1 MSALKN
7 IAVAG
12 AAGDLGSAVF
22 NALVKSGKF
31 NLTVLTRAD
40 SKSTFP
46 SGTKVVKVDY
56 DSLDSLTA
64 ALQGQDAV
72 VSTVGSLV
80 IPSQNLLIDAAVAAG
95 VKRFIPSEFGS
106 NLVIPSVRKLPV
118 FGTKV
123 AIEDKLTELAKQGK
137 ISYTFVYNGI
147 FLDWGIKHNFF
158 FDLSQPE
165 VTVWDNG
172 DVEFSTTTLASVGD
186 AVVGVLTHPEETQDR
201 IVYVQDTVLTQNK
214 IIELAKEV
222 SPEKEW
228 KLKNVKIDDVTAKSD
243 ANVAK
248 GIYDWPTLAPYLF
261 RSIFDANSV
270 PKFEKLDNELVGI
283 KGVTEEQI
291 KEILKGHIH

>member
-22 NALVKSGKF
+22 NALVTSNKF
-31 NLTVLTRAD
+31 NLTVLTRKD

-46 SGTKVVKVDY
+46 SGTKVIQVDY
-56 DSLDSLTA
+56 DSLESLTA

-72 VSTVGSLV
+72 VSTVGSLA

-95 VKRFIPSEFGS
+95 VKRFLPSEYGS
-106 NLVIPSVRKLPV
+106 NLVAPSVRKLPV

-123 AIEDKLTELAKQGK
+123 AIEDKLIELANQGK

-158 FDLSQPE
+158 FDFSQPE
-165 VTVWDNG
+165 LTIWDQG
-172 DVEFSTTTLASVGD
+172 DAEFSTTTLASVGD
-186 AVVGVLTHPEETQDR
+186 AVVGVLAHPEETQDR
-201 IVYVQDTVLTQNK
+201 IVYVQDIVLTQNK
-214 IIELAKEV
+214 VLELAKEV
-222 SPEKEW
+222 SPGKEW
-228 KLKNVKIDDVTAKSD
+228 KVKHDKIDNITAKSD

-248 GIYDWPTLAPYLF
+248 GIYDWPTLGPYLF
-261 RSIFDANSV
+261 RAIFDAKSI
-270 PKFEKLDNELVGI
+270 PKFEKLDNVLLGI
-283 KGVTEEQI
+283 KGVTEEQV
-291 KEILKGHIH
+291 KGFLKDHIQ

>member
-22 NALVKSGKF
+22 NALVTSNKF
-31 NLTVLTRAD
+31 NLTVLTRKD

-46 SGTKVVKVDY
+46 SGTKVIQVDY
-56 DSLDSLTA
+56 DSLESLTA

-72 VSTVGSLV
+72 VSTVGSLA

-95 VKRFIPSEFGS
+95 VKRFLPSEYGS
-106 NLVIPSVRKLPV
+106 NLVVPSVRKLPV

-123 AIEDKLTELAKQGK
+123 AIEDKLIELANQGK

-158 FDLSQPE
+158 FDFSQPE
-165 VTVWDNG
+165 LTIWDQG
-172 DVEFSTTTLASVGD
+172 DTEFSTTTLASVGD
-186 AVVGVLTHPEETQDR
+186 AVVGVLAHPEETQDR
-201 IVYVQDTVLTQNK
+201 IVYVQDIVLTQNK
-214 IIELAKEV
+214 VLELAKEV
-222 SPEKEW
+222 SPGKEW
-228 KLKNVKIDDVTAKSD
+228 KVKHDKIDDITAKSD

-248 GIYDWPTLAPYLF
+248 GIYDWPTLGPYLF
-261 RSIFDANSV
+261 RAIFDAKSI
-270 PKFEKLDNELVGI
+270 PKFEKLDNELLGI
-283 KGVTEEQI
+283 KGVTEEQV
-291 KEILKGHIH
+291 KGFLKDHIQ

>member
-7 IAVAG
+7 IAFAG
-12 AAGDLGSAVF
+12 AAGDLGSAIF
-22 NALVKSGKF
+22 NALVTSSKF

-56 DSLDSLTA
+56 DSIDSLTA

-72 VSTVGSLV
+72 VSAVGSLA

-95 VKRFIPSEFGS
+95 VKRFIPSDFGS
-106 NLVIPSVRKLPV
+106 NLAVESVKKLPI

-123 AIEDKLTELAKQGK
+123 AIDNKLIELAKQGK

-147 FLDWGIKHNFF
+147 FLDWGIEKNFF
-158 FDLSQPE
+158 FDFSQPE
-165 VTVWDNG
+165 LSIWDDG

-186 AVVGVLTHPEETQDR
+186 SVVGVLTHPEETKDR
-201 IVYVQDTVLTQNK
+201 IVYIQDTVLTQNK
-214 IIELAKEV
+214 ILELAKEV
-222 SPEKEW
+222 SPGKEW
-228 KLKNVKIDDVTAKSD
+228 KVKHVKIDDVTAKSD

-261 RSIFDANSV
+261 RSIFDAKSV
-270 PKFEKLDNELVGI
+270 PKFEKLDNELLGV
-283 KGVTEEQI
+283 KGVTEEQV
-291 KEILKGHIH
+291 KELLKAHIQ

>member
-7 IAVAG
+7 IAIAG

-22 NALVKSGKF
+22 NALVTSNKF
-31 NLTVLTRAD
+31 NLTVLTRKE

-46 SGTKVVKVDY
+46 YGTKVIQVDY
-56 DSLDSLTA
+56 DSLESLTA

-72 VSTVGSLV
+72 VSTVGSLA

-95 VKRFIPSEFGS
+95 VKRFLPSEFGS
-106 NLVIPSVRKLPV
+106 NLVVPSVRKLPV

-123 AIEDKLTELAKQGK
+123 AIEDKLIELAKQGK

-158 FDLSQPE
+158 FDFSQPE
-165 VTVWDNG
+165 LTIWDQG
-172 DVEFSTTTLASVGD
+172 DAEFSTTTLASVGD
-186 AVVGVLTHPEETQDR
+186 AVVGVLAHPEETQDR
-201 IVYVQDTVLTQNK
+201 VVYVQDIVLTQNK
-214 IIELAKEV
+214 VLELAKEV
-222 SPEKEW
+222 SPGKEW
-228 KLKNVKIDDVTAKSD
+228 KVKHDKLDDVTAKSD

-248 GIYDWPTLAPYLF
+248 GIYDWPTLGPYLF
-261 RSIFDANSV
+261 RAIFDSKSI

-283 KGVTEEQI
+283 KGVTEEQV
-291 KEILKGHIH
+291 KGFLKAHIQ